1 MLRAIGLVVCH
12 AALAASQADNG
23 GFGIHIENGDAFG
36 IVDEANTVVGSS
48 SQGVP
53 GYTTYRLSLELAGDA
68 ANVYTIF
75 GREGMSMS
83 FPPAFQVP
91 VPFGANVSRTLVLP
105 KKICAR

>member
-12 AALAASQADNG
+12 AAVAASQADNG
-23 GFGIHIENGDAFG
+23 IYKENGNAFG
-36 IVDEANTVVGSS
+36 IVEANSVVGSS

-53 GYTTYRLSLELAGDA
+53 GYTTYRLSLKLAGDA

-75 GREGMSMS
+75 GRREGMSMS

>member
-12 AALAASQADNG
+12 AALAASQAANG
-23 GFGIHIENGDAFG
+23 GFGIEKENGDAFG
-36 IVDEANTVVGSS
+36 IVEANSVVGSS

-53 GYTTYRLSLELAGDA
+53 GYTTYRLSLKLAGDA